1 MPVRSIA
8 TRIANKPFSRPF
20 VMHEPFDITTVIFAV
35 LAVFVVWKLR
45 SVLGTRTGTER
56 PPFDPFAARR
66 KASDAQ
72 ANAAGETGK
81 IIRLP
86 GADARPSEAAPV
98 ATGAGEQWAD
108 FVNPDTRAAEGLD
121 RIKSADP
128 SFSAAAFIEGARAAY
143 ELIVSAYASGD
154 RNALT
159 PLLSKDVLDSFGA
172 SIAEREAKGRK
183 IETTFVSMDKSVI
196 EDAQLRDR
204 SAQITVKFQPKLIT
218 VTRDRDGA
226 VVDGSPDQVADVT
239 DLWTFA
245 RPIDAPDPNW
255 KLVATETIS

>member
-1 MPVRSIA
+1 
-8 TRIANKPFSRPF
+8 
-20 VMHEPFDITTVIFAV
+20 MHEPFDITTVIFAL

-66 KASDAQ
+66 KAGE
-72 ANAAGETGK
+72 ANAKASGETGTV
-81 IIRLP
+81 IRLP
-86 GADARPSEAAPV
+86 GAPEGRATESAPAAPV
-98 ATGAGEQWAD
+98 AGEQWAD
-108 FVNPDTRAAEGLD
+108 FVNPETRAAEGLE
-121 RIKSADP
+121 RIKNSDP
-128 SFSAAAFIEGARAAY
+128 SFSAAAFVEGARAAY
-143 ELIVSAYASGD
+143 ELIVSAYAAGD
-154 RNALT
+154 RNALA

-172 SIAEREAKGRK
+172 SIAEREAQGRK
-183 IETTFVSMDKSVI
+183 IETTFVSMDKSLI

-204 SAQITVKFQPKLIT
+204 SAQITVRFQPKLIT

-245 RPIDAPDPNW
+245 RNTDARDPNW
-255 KLVATETIS
+255 KLVATETVS